1 MEIIIA
7 IIITCFVFA
16 LLLITFACIKVSSE
30 ADEFAESEYKKFMS
44 EKIQAN
50 KHM

>member
-7 IIITCFVFA
+7 ITITCFAFT

-50 KHM
+50 EHM